1 MTHRSRHNEEAEARV
16 RRAEEAAEGVR
27 EQGERIGRQLGL
39 VGKLKKGWDR
49 VHEYNHLAQLFH
61 ERS

>member
-1 MTHRSRHNEEAEARV
+1 MTRHSKRDEEAEARV
-16 RRAEEAAEGVR
+16 QRAEKAAEVVR

-39 VGKLKKGWDR
+39 VGKLKRGWDR
-49 VHEYNHLAQLFH
+49 VHEYNHLAHLFH